1 MFHKKYTF
9 LLNVVNRILE
19 MFPQDIEIE
28 AQNKVR
34 LLMEK
39 FVLGSIGLSNEEI
52 ADLYNN
58 LICLVN
64 FITER
69 ANIAQM

>member
-1 MFHKKYTF
+1 
-9 LLNVVNRILE
+9 